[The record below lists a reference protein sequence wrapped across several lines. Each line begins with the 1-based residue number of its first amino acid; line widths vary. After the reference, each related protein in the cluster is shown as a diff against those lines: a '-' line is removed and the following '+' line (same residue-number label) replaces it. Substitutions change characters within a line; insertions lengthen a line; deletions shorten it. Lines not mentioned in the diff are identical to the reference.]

1 MKHYDPEAE
10 KLKHPNGRRWP
21 LEVKREAIEAID
33 AGLFTTREIMEMYG
47 VRAYE
52 TIANWRKHLSRASQ
66 NRRTFR
72 ESARR
77 RIAHEVRSGLM
88 SVERAM
94 ETYGILDR
102 ETIPRWIAQYEQ
114 DHDLELMAKE
124 RKREPEKDQKY
135 TSAEDELAALRKE
148 LEHER
153 LKNVALETLIEV
165 AEEELNIEIRKK
177 PGAKQSEECGDDTPK

>member
-1 MKHYDPEAE
+1 MKHQNPEAE
-10 KLKHPNGRRWP
+10 KLKHPKGRRWP

-33 AGLFTTREIMEMYG
+33 SGLFTTREVMEMYG
-47 VRAYE
+47 VRGHE
-52 TIANWRKHLSRASQ
+52 TIQNWRKYLARPTQ
-66 NRRTFR
+66 KRRSFR
-72 ESARR
+72 ESTRR

-88 SVERAM
+88 SAERAM
-94 ETYGILDR
+94 ETYGILDP

-114 DHDLELMAKE
+114 DHDLELMAKG
-124 RKREPEKDQKY
+124 RKKEPAKGKTY
-135 TSAEDELAALRKE
+135 ASAEEELAALRKE
-148 LEHER
+148 LEYER